1 MGDTPKKRSGL
12 ARYWPVAAVAV
23 VLVGAI
29 GIGAVVKGG
38 GSNGSTT
45 DGAAASTNGE
55 APALAAFKGQD
66 PMSAPDC
73 DKSTGRLMIPTL
85 YAPNCVPLWPK
96 GKANG
101 GATTPGVTG
110 DQIVIAHYNAQND
123 PTVQALTDQILGP
136 DRPTDA
142 ENAQYRQDTVK
153 AYNALFETYG
163 RKVKLVEVQASGAA
177 NDDAAARA
185 DAIKIADD
193 LHAFA
198 VLGGPAQTNVYAET
212 LAARKVICVC
222 LNSQPAST
230 YQRMSPYIWG
240 LLMSSTEA
248 YTHRADFITSKLAGK
263 KAEFAG
269 DPKYQAEDRKF
280 GIVYYETADKAYKTG
295 VDFFQ
300 KRLADKGVTLT
311 DRIPYVLDL
320 TRAQEDATTIVTKLK
335 SDGVTS
341 VVFAGDG
348 FFPIYLTAAATQQNY
363 FPEWI
368 ITGSGGT
375 DATALARRYDQKQW
389 AHAFG
394 ISFLVARVDPDEL
407 IKEGNPVSWYL
418 GKDLKAYPNIFDLG
432 LLFAGIQLAGPDLT
446 PQNFRGGMFALKPV
460 SGHTTVVSASF
471 GKGPW
476 TVPDYTGGDDVTE
489 VFWDPTA
496 TGKDETR
503 AQGTGMYRYM
513 DNGKRFLPGKLS
525 GATAT
530 PFDKTDTITIL
541 PRTPAADM
549 PPQYPHRTSR
559 TG

>member
-23 VLVGAI
+23 VVVGAI

-38 GSNGSTT
+38 GSDGGTT

-55 APALAAFKGQD
+55 APALAAFKGED

-73 DKSTGRLMIPTL
+73 DRSTGRLMIPTL

-96 GKANG
+96 GKDNG

-110 DQIVIAHYNAQND
+110 DQIVIAHYIAQTD
-123 PTVQALTDQILGP
+123 PTIQALTDQVLGP

-212 LAARKVICVC
+212 LAARKVICIC

-230 YQRMSPYIWG
+230 YTRMSPYIWG
-240 LLMSSTEA
+240 LLMSSTEG
-248 YTHRADFITSKLAGK
+248 YTHRADFITQQLAGK

-311 DRIPYVLDL
+311 DDERM
-320 TRAQEDATTIVTKLK
+320 
-335 SDGVTS
+335 
-341 VVFAGDG
+341 
-348 FFPIYLTAAATQQNY
+348 
-363 FPEWI
+363 
-368 ITGSGGT
+368 
-375 DATALARRYDQKQW
+375 ALIQS
-389 AHAFG
+389 
-394 ISFLVARVDPDEL
+394 I
-407 IKEGNPVSWYL
+407 
-418 GKDLKAYPNIFDLG
+418 DLG
-432 LLFAGIQLAGPDLT
+432 GQFYAR
-446 PQNFRGGMFALKPV
+446 QNTGFVPFGNDPV
-460 SGHTTVVSASF
+460 A
-471 GKGPW
+471 
-476 TVPDYTGGDDVTE
+476 
-489 VFWDPTA
+489 
-496 TGKDETR
+496 
-503 AQGTGMYRYM
+503 
-513 DNGKRFLPGKLS
+513 PGRK
-525 GATAT
+525 
-530 PFDKTDTITIL
+530 
-541 PRTPAADM
+541 
-549 PPQYPHRTSR
+549 Y
-559 TG
+559 